1 MHDDQ
6 THGCADHPVGLPVTS
21 VVRVRR
27 LTDGDLMSA
36 AELHRDVLDMEFLS
50 RFGLA
55 FMRTYYQ
62 AWLEAPG
69 AVALVA
75 MNEHD
80 NLVGALLGAVDPAI
94 HTRAMVRQHGAR
106 MAARLVVY
114 ALFHPALAKDL
125 VVTRGRRYTRGL
137 ARMAVARFRRTAPL
151 LAGAGGL
158 TIGEIT
164 HVLVR
169 PDRQGSGIGRALVDA
184 AILAGTNADLDELVL
199 VTPPDLDARAFYE
212 RLGWLAAGQIV
223 SRSGEHFLR
232 YRFPLRATGPAG
244 SSYSPPVSG

>member
-1 MHDDQ
+1 
-6 THGCADHPVGLPVTS
+6 
-21 VVRVRR
+21 
-27 LTDGDLMSA
+27 MSA

-69 AVALVA
+69 AIALVA

-106 MAARLVVY
+106 LAARLVVY

-212 RLGWLAAGQIV
+212 RLGWLAAGQVV

>member
-1 MHDDQ
+1 
-6 THGCADHPVGLPVTS
+6 
-21 VVRVRR
+21 
-27 LTDGDLMSA
+27 
-36 AELHRDVLDMEFLS
+36 MEFLS

-69 AVALVA
+69 AIALVA